1 MARTL
6 RSTTLSGA
14 YRATPGLSL
23 PAGWRGP
30 HSDSRTLQ
38 VNYSE
43 RTVRVTLRLL
53 VIALLAGLGLA
64 LAVVALAIPVEAL
77 VNHGASSKANSL
89 PDITAPLSERSVVY
103 AADGS
108 VLATLHA
115 AENRSPVSITQVPP
129 QVINAVLDTEDAR
142 FWTHGGVDL
151 KSTVRALASNVKSGA
166 VAQGGSTITQQLV
179 KIAFLTPQKHL
190 DRKVKEA
197 VIAMRLEKKYT
208 KSQILEAYL
217 NTVYFGNGAYGVQA
231 AAETYFNKSA
241 QQLTPVQGAFLAG
254 MIRDPLGY
262 DPILNPQDSKAR
274 RDFVLDRMVTQGHLA
289 TPDATAL
296 KATPIPSSLTP
307 PLHSSDTRDD
317 YFVEQVKQILLNQS
331 TTLGNSYSERYNALF
346 QGGLKIYTTLDP
358 RLQSLAEQKV
368 AAGVPGN
375 SQGFTA
381 ALASIEPSTG
391 KVRAI
396 VGGPGFDTYKFDL
409 ATQALRQPGS
419 GFKLFTLL
427 AAYEAG
433 YGPYDTIDGSSPCA
447 INFPGDPDL
456 LKQPVHNSEGDSAGA
471 LSLTSATAGSV
482 NCAFIRLGHEV
493 GLPKVIEMAHRLG
506 LKEDFK
512 PYPTLIIGAQETT
525 VLEMAGA
532 YATLADDGVY
542 HQPTFIDHIDDR
554 NGKTIFRS
562 NPVGKRVLDPQISE
576 MAVQTLRAVVQYG
589 TGTAANLYDRQVA
602 GKTGTTEQN
611 TDAWFNG
618 FAPQLATSVWMG
630 DPKGRTPM
638 YDVGGVTVFGGT
650 YPARIWAAYTEA
662 AMTGQPD
669 VAFPTPD
676 SSRIPGGR
684 YIDSAQLQQDTG
696 YVYKPPA
703 SVPSTVA
710 KPKQTTTS
718 TPGSSVPGSVPS
730 TVPGSTPPTS
740 TRPPGPGST
749 VPTPTTVKH

>member
-1 MARTL
+1 V
-6 RSTTLSGA
+6 
-14 YRATPGLSL
+14 
-23 PAGWRGP
+23 
-30 HSDSRTLQ
+30 Q

-43 RTVRVTLRLL
+43 RTVRVSLRLL
-53 VIALLAGLGLA
+53 VIALLAGAGLA

-77 VNHGASSKANSL
+77 VNHGASSQANSL
-89 PDITAPLSERSVVY
+89 PDITAPLSERSEVY

-108 VLATLHA
+108 VLATLHG
-115 AENRSPVSITQVPP
+115 AENRSPVTLSQVPS
-129 QVINAVLDTEDAR
+129 QVINAVLDTEDSR

-197 VIAMRLEKKYT
+197 VIAVRLERKYT

-231 AAETYFNKSA
+231 ASETYFNESIG
-241 QQLTPVQGAFLAG
+241 QVTPVQGAFLAG

-274 RDFVLDRMVTQGHLA
+274 RDFVLERMVTQNHLTA
-289 TPDATAL
+289 SEATAL
-296 KATPIPSSLTP
+296 KATPIPSTLTP
-307 PLHSSDTRDD
+307 PLQSSDTKDD

-331 TTLGNSYSERYNALF
+331 TTLGNNYSERYNALF

-358 RLQSLAEQKV
+358 RLQALAEQKV
-368 AAGVPGN
+368 ADGVPKN
-375 SQGFTA
+375 PQGFTA
-381 ALASIEPSTG
+381 SLASIEPSTG

-433 YGPYDTIDGSSPCA
+433 YGPSDTVDGSSPCA

-456 LKQPVHNSEGDSAGA
+456 LKQPAHNSEGDAAGS
-471 LSLTSATAGSV
+471 LSVIAATAGSV
-482 NCAFIRLGHEV
+482 NCAFIRMGHEV

-506 LKEDFK
+506 LKENFK

-542 HQPTFIDHIDDR
+542 HQPIFIDHIDDR
-554 NGKTIFRS
+554 NGKTIYRA

-618 FAPQLATSVWMG
+618 FTPQLATSIWMG

-638 YDVGGVTVFGGT
+638 YNVGGVTVFGGT
-650 YPARIWAAYTEA
+650 YPARIWAAYTQA
-662 AMTGQPD
+662 ALAGQPA
-669 VAFPTPD
+669 VSFPLPNP
-676 SSRIPGGR
+676 SRIPGGKV
-684 YIDSAQLQQDTG
+684 INSPQLQKDTG

-710 KPKQTTTS
+710 RPKQTTTS
-718 TPGSSVPGSVPS
+718 TPGNSVPGS
-730 TVPGSTPPTS
+730 T
-740 TRPPGPGST
+740 
-749 VPTPTTVKH
+749 TPTTTRSPPSVPAVTTPTTSPPTAGKP